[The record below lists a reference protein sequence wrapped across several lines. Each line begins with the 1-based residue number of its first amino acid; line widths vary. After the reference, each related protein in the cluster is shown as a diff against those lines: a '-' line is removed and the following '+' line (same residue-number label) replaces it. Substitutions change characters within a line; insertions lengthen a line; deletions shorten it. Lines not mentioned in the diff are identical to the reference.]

1 MHILISRV
9 SRGYFVD
16 AVDPT
21 AGIRV
26 VTEAPVAAEE
36 AFRLACEAGA
46 GEDQA
51 LEALDEADRQWRR
64 LVRAWRRL
72 EVLGASPRIALAR
85 PETRSR
91 RRAGR

>member
-16 AVDPT
+16 AVDAST
-21 AGIRV
+21 GIRV
-26 VTEAPVAAEE
+26 LTGAPVAAEE

-51 LEALDEADRQWRR
+51 LEALDEADRHWRR

-72 EVLGASPRIALAR
+72 EVLRASARIPLAR
-85 PETRSR
+85 PETRR
-91 RRAGR
+91 GGPACR